1 MDVRERNAHPNWLQ
15 YDTNRMVII
24 LDSYE
29 DDIEYEIPAVF
40 DVCPVCEGRG
50 HHVDPGIDSHGIN
63 MEEFYED
70 PEFAE
75 EYFDGA
81 YDVPCNECRG
91 DRVVL
96 VPRDP
101 DSPGARALNRNWQ
114 LEAEFAAEVEAERRV
129 GA

>member
-1 MDVRERNAHPNWLQ
+1 MDWRERNAHPNWLQ

-101 DSPGARALNRNWQ
+101 DSSGARALNRNWQ
-114 LEAEFAAEVEAERRV
+114 LDAEWAAEIEAERRV